1 MRRKEHEVRR
11 VAQWVGLVAFCVAAL
26 ASTAPAA
33 DNVAPTLENLL
44 FASRSPRQLTWSPDG
59 TQLAM
64 AIAGGGPSRI
74 ATLDVDTKAMRT
86 LVEGSSPVWAPDG
99 RSLAFLRAGDLWVV
113 DASGQNERRITND
126 RDDERAPAWSPDG
139 RTIAFMSSRSGFQNV
154 WVVPVQGGAP
164 RQVTTK
170 AMFHDMTR
178 FGVSWSPDGA
188 WLAYIS
194 NAGGWEHDELWVVSA
209 AGGAPR
215 QVSRGLNVTSQPDW
229 SPDGRRL
236 AFNGLA
242 HDIYRY
248 GDMSDIYVADVAAA
262 SVKRVA
268 TTALASDNMGNA
280 PVLWSADA
288 KTLFFVYFDRGDA
301 NVWSVPA
308 EGGVAAQVTDV
319 KGDLDS
325 IALSRTRQRFA
336 FVHSTPTYGGAVKVL
351 PATGGEPITVAEIGS
366 RYDGLTEPVSVSF
379 RSFDGLYVHGFLFK
393 PPNFDPSAKYPTLV
407 QVHGGGHNLIMNG
420 FNAVEQFLA
429 QRGYVVL
436 AINYRGSS
444 GYGRPFQDLAIE
456 DWGGKQAL
464 DAAAAG
470 DFLKQQPYSNGKVGI
485 YGGSYGGITTLAAIT
500 QSPDTFDAAVP
511 MRGIYDFAAA
521 WEEADRI
528 GTIFTQRGHRGTPKE
543 NPAAYQRSSSLSR
556 VDRIKTPLL
565 VMHGGRDVRAPA
577 RQHVLLVQAL
587 KQHGKQFEEQVYAD
601 EAHGFSRKSQ
611 LDMYGRLITWF
622 DKYLR

>member
-1 MRRKEHEVRR
+1 MR
-11 VAQWVGLVAFCVAAL
+11 VACCVGAAAL
-26 ASTAPAA
+26 CAA
-33 DNVAPTLENLL
+33 AVTGLGANDAVPPTLENLL

-59 TQLAM
+59 TRLALS
-64 AIAGGGPSRI
+64 IAGGGPSQI
-74 ATLDVDTKAMRT
+74 AVLDTSAKTMRMVT
-86 LVEGSSPVWAPDG
+86 EGASPVWAPDG
-99 RSLAFLRAGDLWVV
+99 TRLAFLRGGDLWVI
-113 DASGQNERRITND
+113 DASGQNERRVTND
-126 RDDERAPAWSPDG
+126 RDDERTPAWSPDG
-139 RTIAFMSSRSGFQNV
+139 KAIAFMSSRSGFQDV
-154 WVVPVQGGAP
+154 WVVSVDGGAP
-164 RQVTTK
+164 KKLTTE

-178 FGVSWSPDGA
+178 FGVSWSPDGK

-194 NAGGWEHDELWVVSA
+194 NTGGWEHDELWIVPS
-209 AGGAPR
+209 AGGSPR
-215 QVSRGLNVTSQPDW
+215 QVTKGLNVTSQPDW

-236 AFNGLA
+236 AFNGLG

-248 GDMSDIYVADVAAA
+248 GDMADIYVADVEKAA
-262 SVKRVA
+262 VTKVA

-280 PVLWSADA
+280 PVLWSGDA
-288 KTLFFVYFDRGDA
+288 KTLFFVYFDRGNA
-301 NVWSVPA
+301 NLWSVPA
-308 EGGVAAQVTDV
+308 AGGVAAQVTDL

-325 IALSRTRQRFA
+325 VTFSRASQRFA
-336 FVHSTPTYGGAVKVL
+336 FVHSTPTYGGAIKML
-351 PATGGEPITVAEIGS
+351 PVAGGEPVTLAEIGS
-366 RYDGLTEPVSVSF
+366 RYEGLTEPASVSF

-393 PPNFDPSAKYPTLV
+393 PRDFDPARTYPTLV

-420 FNAVEQFLA
+420 FNPVEQFLA

-470 DFLKQQPYSNGKVGI
+470 EFLKQLPYSNGKVGI

-528 GTIFTQRGHRGTPKE
+528 GKIFTQRGHRGTPKE

-556 VDRIKTPLL
+556 VDRIETPLL
-565 VMHGGRDVRAPA
+565 VMHGGRDVLAPA
-577 RQHVLLVQAL
+577 RQHVLLVEAL
-587 KQHGKQFEEQVYAD
+587 KKHGKAFEEQVYAD

-611 LDMYGRLITWF
+611 LDMYGRLVAWF